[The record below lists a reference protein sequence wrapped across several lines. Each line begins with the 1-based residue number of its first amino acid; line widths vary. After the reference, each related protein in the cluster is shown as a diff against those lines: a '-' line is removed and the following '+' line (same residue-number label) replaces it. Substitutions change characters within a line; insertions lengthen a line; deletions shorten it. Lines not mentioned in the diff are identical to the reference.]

1 MPNELTAE
9 NLRTKFSSVSD
20 HLPRSLGL
28 RLHRSLSWIE
38 RAEKEAED
46 IDAAFI
52 YYWIAFNAAYAKDI
66 PESYATEERG
76 LFGEYFEKIVLFD
89 ANRSIYDAIWMRF
102 PGPIRL
108 LLNNKYVFQPFWK
121 HHNRTLRHGSWENF
135 FMRDQKL
142 IGDAL
147 ARQNTRVVLSIL
159 FDRLYVL
166 RNQLFHGGSTWNSR
180 VNRRQVRDGANILA
194 FLVPHFIDLMMD
206 HPAAGWGPPY
216 YPVVD

>member
-1 MPNELTAE
+1 MRDPLTAE
-9 NLRTKFSSVSD
+9 SLRSKFSGVRGD
-20 HLPRSLGL
+20 LPNRLSL

-38 RAEKEAED
+38 RGEKEAED

-52 YYWIAFNAAYAKDI
+52 FYWIAFNAAYAKDI

-76 LFGEYFEKIVLFD
+76 RFGEYFEKIVRFD
-89 ANRSIYDAIWMRF
+89 ADRRVYDAIWSRF

-108 LLNNKYVFQPFWK
+108 LLNNSYVFQPFWR
-121 HHNRTLRHGSWENF
+121 HHNQTLRYGNWEEF
-135 FMRDQKL
+135 FLRDQKM
-142 IGDAL
+142 IGQAL
-147 ARQNTRVVLSIL
+147 ARQDTRVVLSIL

-206 HPAAGWGPPY
+206 HPEAGWGPPY
-216 YPVVD
+216 YPVVV

>member
-1 MPNELTAE
+1 MADELTIEVLRSRFSEARE
-9 NLRTKFSSVSD
+9 NL
-20 HLPRSLGL
+20 PRDLAL

-52 YYWIAFNAAYAKDI
+52 FYWIAFNAAYAKDM
-66 PESYATEERG
+66 PESYAIEERG
-76 LFGEYFEKIVLFD
+76 LFGEYFEMIVRFD
-89 ANRSIYDAIWMRF
+89 AARSVYDAIWSRF

-108 LLNNKYVFQPFWK
+108 LLDNKYVFMPFWR
-121 HHNRTLRHGSWENF
+121 HHNQTLRYGNWENF
-135 FMRDQKL
+135 FKQDRKL

-147 ARQNTRVVLSIL
+147 ARQDTRVVLSIL

-166 RNQLFHGGSTWNSR
+166 RNQLFHGGSTWNSG
-180 VNRRQVRDGANILA
+180 VNRRQVRDGTNIMA

-206 HPAAGWGPPY
+206 HPDAGWGPPY

>member
-1 MPNELTAE
+1 MADELTIEILRSRFSEARE
-9 NLRTKFSSVSD
+9 NL
-20 HLPRSLGL
+20 PRGLAL

-52 YYWIAFNAAYAKDI
+52 FYWIAFNAAYAKDM
-66 PESYATEERG
+66 PESYAIEERG
-76 LFGEYFEKIVLFD
+76 LFGEYFEMIVRFD
-89 ANRSIYDAIWMRF
+89 AARSVYDAIWSRF

-108 LLNNKYVFQPFWK
+108 LLDNKYVFQPFWR
-121 HHNRTLRHGSWENF
+121 HHNQTLRYGNWENF
-135 FMRDQKL
+135 FKQDRKL

-147 ARQNTRVVLSIL
+147 ACQDTRVVLSIL

-166 RNQLFHGGSTWNSR
+166 RNQLFHGGSTWNSG
-180 VNRRQVRDGANILA
+180 VNRRQVRDGANIMA

-206 HPAAGWGPPY
+206 HPDAGWGPPY